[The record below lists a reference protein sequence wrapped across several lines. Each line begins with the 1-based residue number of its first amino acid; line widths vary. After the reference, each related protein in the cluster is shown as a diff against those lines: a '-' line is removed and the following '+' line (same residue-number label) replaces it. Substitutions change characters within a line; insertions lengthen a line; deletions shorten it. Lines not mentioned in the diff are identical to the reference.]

1 MYAWYIHRGL
11 PALAWLRSRFAGR
24 TKVWQRKPRAAPGA
38 QYAPCGDGSPC
49 CNARLR
55 QVRLQA
61 GACCKRERV
70 ASGSVAHVN
79 PRPALDAMQSRQ
91 RLSRSVHCEP
101 KMALRRSGTG

>member
-1 MYAWYIHRGL
+1 MYAWYIHQGL

-61 GACCKRERV
+61 DL
-70 ASGSVAHVN
+70 AHVN